1 MNTCL
6 ASGSG
11 ASSFS
16 QESSQ
21 SAGNFNRG
29 ESSLKQ
35 QTVQTKKTR
44 NKRKIETM
52 ISNMNI
58 KIVRYQAS
66 IDQPQP
72 KYFTPDF
79 LDEFRMLPGSFYTPD
94 APEKFELFIQRWG
107 THLVKSVKLGGK
119 FKMTRTVKNDGSVLI
134 DDFQRETQ
142 NEFERVTGAVYADK
156 AQNKAVEK
164 IEAQI
169 AAAAGSADGGAT
181 GTCYQFPSNLYFFS
195 FTDIHYYVRVIFA
208 NILKAPSQREVHL
221 LESKRRQIPVE
232 RNRIQL
238 NKIPT
243 LKLLMQLLLTKLGS
257 LNQRLRNFEKSK
269 VRKICLT

>member
-1 MNTCL
+1 MLLQTFESQTTFEIEVKFQTLKFLNTCL
-6 ASGSG
+6 AAASG
-11 ASSFS
+11 ASSFE
-16 QESSQ
+16 QQSSQ

-79 LDEFRMLPGSFYTPD
+79 LNEFRMLPGSFYTPD

-119 FKMTRTVKNDGSVLI
+119 FKMTRTVKNDGSVQI

-181 GTCYQFPSNLYFFS
+181 GTCYQFASKLYLLVSYIFIIIYKLFLLS
-195 FTDIHYYVRVIFA
+195 FHR
-208 NILKAPSQREVHL
+208 H
-221 LESKRRQIPVE
+221 
-232 RNRIQL
+232 NRS
-238 NKIPT
+238 
-243 LKLLMQLLLTKLGS
+243 G
-257 LNQRLRNFEKSK
+257 
-269 VRKICLT
+269 